1 MMKKIYHKYI
11 KNDFV
16 KIVFL
21 GVILFFCSIIRA
33 NAQEKLSVIGN
44 AKGVP
49 TTMTEKEL
57 KVVMKGEK
65 QRWSDGTKIVIAL
78 MKTNT
83 PIGQTT
89 SKRIYNMT
97 GDELNRFW
105 LALVFQG
112 KTSAPTFFNSMSE
125 LESFVAQTPGAIGI
139 VQHATSNES
148 KLIAID
154 GKKDL

>member
-1 MMKKIYHKYI
+1 MKNTYQNEL
-11 KNDFV
+11 KNRLAKF
-16 KIVFL
+16 VFL
-21 GVILFFCSIIRA
+21 LVFIFFCFNISVF
-33 NAQEKLSVIGN
+33 AQDKLSVIGN
-44 AKGVP
+44 TKGVP
-49 TTMTEKEL
+49 TAMSEKEL
-57 KVVMKGEK
+57 KAVMKGEK
-65 QRWSDGTKIVIAL
+65 QRWGDGTKIVIAL

-83 PIGQTT
+83 TIGQTT

-112 KTSAPTFFNSMSE
+112 KTSAPTFFNSMNE

-139 VQHATSNES
+139 VQHASSNEG

>member
-1 MMKKIYHKYI
+1 MMKNTYRNQL
-11 KNDFV
+11 KNRLA

-21 GVILFFCSIIRA
+21 LVIIFLSTNISVL
-33 NAQEKLSVIGN
+33 AQDKLGVIGN

-49 TTMTEKEL
+49 TAMSEKEL
-57 KVVMKGEK
+57 KTVMKGEK
-65 QRWSDGTKIVIAL
+65 QRWGDGTKIVIAL

-83 PIGQTT
+83 PIGQNT

-112 KTSAPTFFNSMSE
+112 KTSAPTFFNSMNE

-139 VQHATSNES
+139 VQHTSSNEG
-148 KLIAID
+148 KLIAVD

>member
-1 MMKKIYHKYI
+1 MILTSSIYRRILVIIFMMAFNIFSLK
-11 KNDFV
+11 
-16 KIVFL
+16 
-21 GVILFFCSIIRA
+21 
-33 NAQEKLSVIGN
+33 AQEKISIIGN
-44 AKGVP
+44 SKGVP
-49 TTMTEKEL
+49 VTMTEKEL
-57 KVVMKGEK
+57 KVVLRGEK

-83 PIGQTT
+83 PVGQIT
-89 SKRIYNMT
+89 SKRIYNMS

-125 LESFVAQTPGAIGI
+125 LESFVAQTPGAIGV
-139 VQHATSNES
+139 VQHAAGNEG

-154 GKKDL
+154 GKKEL